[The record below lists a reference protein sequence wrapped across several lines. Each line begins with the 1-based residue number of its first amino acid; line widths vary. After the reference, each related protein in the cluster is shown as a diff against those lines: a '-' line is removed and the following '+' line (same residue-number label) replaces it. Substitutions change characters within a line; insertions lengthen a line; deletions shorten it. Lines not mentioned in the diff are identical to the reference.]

1 MTVHEVESPAV
12 ADPLEH
18 AREGLVI
25 FLATFAAILCVL
37 RVGLSGTGL
46 VAAFVAFVLVQLA
59 AIDYR
64 DRVLPN
70 RIVLPATGVVLV
82 AHAAISPR
90 QLPQYLLAGVIAGA
104 VFLVP
109 AMIRPGALG
118 MGDVKLAMMLGAALG
133 AKAASA
139 LTLGLFACG
148 LVAIALVAVRGRTA
162 LKSDIPLGPFLAFG
176 ALVLLLA

>member
-1 MTVHEVESPAV
+1 MTVHELEATPAV
-12 ADPLEH
+12 DPFRY
-18 AREGLVI
+18 ARDGVVV
-25 FLATFAAILCVL
+25 FLSTLAAILCVV
-37 RVGLSGTGL
+37 RIGVSGSGV

-70 RIVLPATGVVLV
+70 RIVLPTTAVVLV

-90 QLPQYLLAGVIAGA
+90 HLPQYLLAALIAGA

-109 AMIRPGALG
+109 AVLRPGALG

-133 AKAASA
+133 SKVASA
-139 LTLGLFACG
+139 LTLGLFVAG
-148 LVAIALVAVRGRTA
+148 LMAIALVAMRGRAA

-176 ALVLLLA
+176 ALVVLLV